1 METVNFASMNF
12 FDSLVKIAGQIYDFL
27 HFKGCSYLNHKTSF
41 NLSVQVATFLVFD
54 NPFMMLLDIFMP
66 VLDHALMLDNF
77 LITRSSVY
85 LNGTPK
91 PRVRRHYCI
100 VTLSFT

>member
-1 METVNFASMNF
+1 MQKIIKLTSSCRQLLETANFAFMKF

-77 LITRSSVY
+77 LITSKKWHSKTA
-85 LNGTPK
+85 G
-91 PRVRRHYCI
+91 
-100 VTLSFT
+100 